1 MSIWG
6 KILGGA
12 AGFAI
17 GGPLGALLGVGAGHM
32 FDQGV
37 ESVRGQLPGD
47 AAKQITFTIG
57 VIALSAKMA
66 KADGHVSR
74 DEVLAFKQIFQ
85 IPPHEVKNVG
95 RVFDM
100 AKQDVHG
107 YQEYAQQIARM
118 FRGSPEV
125 LEDLLGA
132 LFHIAKADGIYH
144 PKENEFLE
152 NVARIFGFSE
162 SQFEHIRAQHIG
174 GGMEDPYTVLGLKPD
189 ASDSELKK
197 VYRRLIK
204 EHHPDHLIAKGM
216 PEEFIKIANEKL
228 AAINSAY
235 DKIARERGL
244 S

>member
-37 ESVRGQLPGD
+37 ENVRGKFPPD

-66 KADGHVSR
+66 KADGKVTR
-74 DEVLAFKQIFQ
+74 DEVDAFKQIFR
-85 IPPHEVKNVG
+85 IPPHEAKNVA

-100 AKQDVHG
+100 AKQDIHG
-107 YQEYAQQIARM
+107 YQEYARQIGTM

-132 LFHIAKADGIYH
+132 LFHIAKADGVFH
-144 PKENEFLE
+144 PKEEEFLK
-152 NVARIFGFSE
+152 NVARIFGFPE
-162 SQFEHIRAQHIG
+162 SRFEHLKAQHIG
-174 GGMEDPYTVLGLKPD
+174 GGLEDPYTVLGIDPSVSD
-189 ASDSELKK
+189 AELKK
-197 VYRRLIK
+197 TYRKLIK

-216 PEEFIKIANEKL
+216 PEEFINIANEKL

-235 DKIARERGL
+235 DKIAKERGL
-244 S
+244 N